1 MNSKNYFEKLS
12 SAAKKAPFEQMEKAS
27 AMIMEKID
35 SGKWLFTCGNGGSAA
50 TASHY
55 ITDWTKMS
63 WLSKKQKVKAMCF
76 SDNIGVLTAY
86 ANDLA
91 YENIFDEQLASYAN
105 SGDLLIAISGSGN
118 SKNILKAVE
127 KAKEIGVSTI
137 GVTGFD
143 GGRLHSEVDLGIN
156 FPVFDMQLC
165 EDLHLSFGHF
175 IMKELSS

>member
-1 MNSKNYFEKLS
+1 
-12 SAAKKAPFEQMEKAS
+12 
-27 AMIMEKID
+27 
-35 SGKWLFTCGNGGSAA
+35 
-50 TASHY
+50 
-55 ITDWTKMS
+55 
-63 WLSKKQKVKAMCF
+63 MCF